1 MRKNRFALILIMICL
16 LACSITVYA
25 KNEAVTINDD
35 AEATTTSVTFSGSTK
50 ALAVMVQ
57 LRDADDEIL
66 TMESFGTVDG
76 KFEGELENL
85 ELEEG
90 AEYTLFIADYEGGD
104 WATKTVKVPKKEE
117 NKEEEEDEEE
127 VKEPEKKPTPEPT
140 TQATT
145 EATTAATTEAT
156 TEATTAAAASTDT
169 NPPTG
174 DAAPIMIAVMLLL
187 ASGCGMAAFARKKRS

>member
-1 MRKNRFALILIMICL
+1 MRKNRLTLILIMICL

-35 AEATTTSVTFSGSTK
+35 AEATTTSVAFSGSTK

-117 NKEEEEDEEE
+117 KKEEEEE

-174 DAAPIMIAVMLLL
+174 DEAPIMIAVMLLL
-187 ASGCGMAAFARKKRS
+187 ASGCGIAAFARKKRS